1 MSTDRTVSGADPIGR
16 LRKDDAEPE
25 APTNPGLKAVG
36 GVAGWLDDRTGAAKP
51 VGYLMKK
58 VFPDHWSFM
67 LGEVA
72 MYSMIICLL
81 SGTFLTFWFVP
92 SAGQVVY
99 DGSYLPLRGI
109 TMSEAFRSTVDIS
122 FDIRGGLL
130 IRQIHHWAA
139 LMFIV
144 ALSVHMLRVFF
155 TGAFRKP
162 REINWVIGTILSMLA
177 LIEGFAGYS
186 LPDDLLSG
194 TGLRAAEGFMRS
206 VPVLGS
212 YLSFALF
219 DGPFPGEAIIPRLF
233 SIHVLLLPAIL
244 VGLFTAHIGLV
255 FVHKHT
261 QFPGPGRTNDNVV
274 GFPVMPVYAAK
285 AGGFFFIVFGV
296 ISLISGLVTINPI
309 WAYGPYDPSP
319 VTAGSQPDWYMG
331 FADGALRLLPGWLE
345 FTAFGFTFSFNVM
358 IGAILLIP
366 AMYGL
371 MGAYPFLEKWVT
383 GDNREH
389 HLLDRPRNNPT
400 RTGLG
405 VAALTW
411 YGILLFASG
420 NDLMAIKLHLSINDL
435 TNIFRLGIFVFP
447 PLAFWVT
454 KRICLSLQRK
464 DRDLVLHGRE
474 TGRIVRTA
482 DGKFFEQHEP
492 LDEFT
497 RWNLVQH
504 DRHDVL
510 TLEAGTDQHGVVS
523 PTARKEKA
531 RSALSR
537 FYFTDSIN
545 PVTPG
550 ELAAAHH
557 DGQGHEAIEAA
568 PSSESRPA
576 LESSRRE
583 PPKRP

>member
-1 MSTDRTVSGADPIGR
+1 M
-16 LRKDDAEPE
+16 
-25 APTNPGLKAVG
+25 
-36 GVAGWLDDRTGAAKP
+36 
-51 VGYLMKK
+51 
-58 VFPDHWSFM
+58 
-67 LGEVA
+67 
-72 MYSMIICLL
+72 
-81 SGTFLTFWFVP
+81 
-92 SAGQVVY
+92 
-99 DGSYLPLRGI
+99 
-109 TMSEAFRSTVDIS
+109 
-122 FDIRGGLL
+122 
-130 IRQIHHWAA
+130 
-139 LMFIV
+139 
-144 ALSVHMLRVFF
+144 
-155 TGAFRKP
+155 
-162 REINWVIGTILSMLA
+162 
-177 LIEGFAGYS
+177 
-186 LPDDLLSG
+186 
-194 TGLRAAEGFMRS
+194 
-206 VPVLGS
+206 
-212 YLSFALF
+212 
-219 DGPFPGEAIIPRLF
+219 
-233 SIHVLLLPAIL
+233 
-244 VGLFTAHIGLV
+244 
-255 FVHKHT
+255 HKHT

-296 ISLISGLVTINPI
+296 IALISGLVTINPI

-366 AMYGL
+366 VMYGL
-371 MGAYPFLEKWVT
+371 MAAYPFLERWVT

-405 VAALTW
+405 MAALTM
-411 YGILLFASG
+411 YGVLMFAAG
-420 NDLMAIKLHLSINDL
+420 NDLMAIKLHLSINDITHIL
-435 TNIFRLGIFVFP
+435 RAAFFVAP
-447 PLAFWVT
+447 PIVFWVT

-504 DRHDVL
+504 DDHEVL
-510 TLEAGTDQHGVVS
+510 TLERATDAHGVAS
-523 PTARKEKA
+523 PTARKDKA

-545 PVTPG
+545 PVTPA

-557 DGQGHEAIEAA
+557 DGHGHEAIEAA
-568 PSSESRPA
+568 PDDASRPA